1 MKNGY
6 NTIIE
11 NPHRYTKVDGKTEL
25 SSDELFE
32 LIEMIRMEIERVE
45 GEKVNYRLS
54 NEKGSEKE

>member
-1 MKNGY
+1 MKTGY

-11 NPHRYTKVDGKTEL
+11 NPHRYTKADGKTEL

-32 LIEMIRMEIERVE
+32 LVEMIKMEIERVE

-54 NEKGSEKE
+54 NEKGLEKE